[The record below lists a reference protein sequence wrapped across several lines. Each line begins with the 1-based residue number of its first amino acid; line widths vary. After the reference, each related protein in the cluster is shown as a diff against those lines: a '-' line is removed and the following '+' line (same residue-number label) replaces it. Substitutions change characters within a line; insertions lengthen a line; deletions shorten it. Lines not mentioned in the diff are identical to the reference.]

1 MNTKDFFEPLNNSF
15 TLPRWKD
22 LPDIELYM
30 DQVITLMTKFF
41 GSLSSSDELPLT
53 PSMINNYVKNGI
65 IPSPIKKKYSR
76 THLFRL
82 IIICVMKPVLPIL
95 DISRLIET
103 MLESK
108 TEAEVLDFFAEQYEK
123 ELQNTFN
130 TLYKAVEEHSKESDN
145 ESEILCFTIM
155 HAAAISGSSKSYA
168 ENLLSYMN
176 REDQTEEKPKKEKK
190 EKKKAAKPEE

>member
-1 MNTKDFFEPLNNSF
+1 MNTKDFFEPLHNSF
-15 TLPRWKD
+15 TLPRWED

-41 GSLSSSDELPLT
+41 GSLSSEDEPPLT

-82 IIICVMKPVLPIL
+82 IIICVMKPVLPIP

-103 MLESK
+103 MLQSQ

-123 ELQNTFN
+123 ELRNTFN
-130 TLYKAVEEHSKESDN
+130 TLHIAIEEHSKNSDK

-155 HAAAISGSSKSYA
+155 HAAAISGSSKLYA

-176 REDQTEEKPKKEKK
+176 REGQTEEKPKKEKK
-190 EKKKAAKPEE
+190 EKKKAAKPEN